1 MKNTSTTIDPST
13 DTICAPATPDGQGGV
28 GIVRVSGPN
37 AKKIALTVTGA
48 VPKDRSLRYS
58 SFHNPSGLLV
68 DQGLSV
74 IFEAPNSYTGED
86 VLELH
91 GHGGQYVQQNIL
103 TAVLTSGARLATP
116 GEFSERAFLNNKI
129 DLTQAEAIA
138 EIINANSNRGAML
151 AAKTLNGEFSHQ
163 INTFLQELIAL
174 RVEVEA
180 SIDFSDE
187 NIDFI
192 SEKKVIQRLTTVSQ
206 QIEKLVLSGRQGALL
221 KNGLNV
227 VLAGPPNAGKS
238 SLLNI
243 LSKEDTA
250 IVTPVAGTTRDLLN
264 QRVLIDDIPV
274 NITDT
279 AGLLAT
285 NEPIE
290 KIGIN
295 RAKTAIEQADQII
308 LVLDV
313 NDAQLNE
320 NLCAEDLLPPEIAN
334 QPGLL
339 EKTTLV
345 MNKIDLSD
353 SLKPRITTMRSTFSD
368 EFFNINCI
376 YLSLKESNGVEY
388 LINEI
393 KNKAGLT
400 DVTENIF
407 VAKERQLIA
416 LENSLKLIGKASDQ
430 LSKDCIL
437 ELIAEDLRLAQQSLA
452 SITGD
457 FRSDDLLAEIFSNFC
472 IGK

>member
-1 MKNTSTTIDPST
+1 M
-13 DTICAPATPDGQGGV
+13 
-28 GIVRVSGPN
+28 
-37 AKKIALTVTGA
+37 
-48 VPKDRSLRYS
+48 
-58 SFHNPSGLLV
+58 
-68 DQGLSV
+68 
-74 IFEAPNSYTGED
+74 
-86 VLELH
+86 
-91 GHGGQYVQQNIL
+91 
-103 TAVLTSGARLATP
+103 
-116 GEFSERAFLNNKI
+116 
-129 DLTQAEAIA
+129 
-138 EIINANSNRGAML
+138 
-151 AAKTLNGEFSHQ
+151 
-163 INTFLQELIAL
+163 
-174 RVEVEA
+174 
-180 SIDFSDE
+180 
-187 NIDFI
+187 
-192 SEKKVIQRLTTVSQ
+192 SQ

-279 AGLLAT
+279 AGLRAT
-285 NEPIE
+285 NEQIE